1 MHTTFAAVLWIV
13 CGVGI
18 VAAFAM
24 LATSGKAW
32 EEYENRG
39 LLMDHERVRG
49 VAASSVAAV
58 VAMAERETD
67 IREMLGALNVG
78 RARRGEPA
86 LDVDAELKRLTTDG
100 NQLATPSLRKID

>member
-1 MHTTFAAVLWIV
+1 MHSGFAAVLWVV

-32 EEYENRG
+32 EEYANRG

-58 VAMAERETD
+58 VAVAERETD
-67 IREMLGALNVG
+67 IREMLAALNVG
-78 RARRGEPA
+78 RVRRGEPVI
-86 LDVDAELKRLTTDG
+86 DVEAELKRLTSGED
-100 NQLATPSLRKID
+100 QLAAPSRRKID

>member
-1 MHTTFAAVLWIV
+1 MHSGFAAVLWIV

-24 LATSGKAW
+24 LATSGKLW
-32 EEYENRG
+32 EEYAERG
-39 LLMDHERVRG
+39 MLMDHERVRG
-49 VAASSVAAV
+49 VVSASLEAAPSRS
-58 VAMAERETD
+58 ERETD

-86 LDVDAELKRLTTDG
+86 IDVEAELKRLTSGGD
-100 NQLATPSLRKID
+100 QLAAPSLREID

>member
-32 EEYENRG
+32 EEYESRG

-58 VAMAERETD
+58 VALAERETD

-78 RARRGEPA
+78 RARRGEPVI
-86 LDVDAELKRLTTDG
+86 DVEAELKRLTSDRD
-100 NQLATPSLRKID
+100 QLPAPSLRETD